1 MNPVSRDLNSGL
13 LQLSSHVAQLAFRM
27 AKSTWK
33 FLGGRLQE
41 PEEHSSVR
49 IYGLCN
55 MVEQGEQ
62 HKGQPTAKLL
72 AFCMAHK
79 FSSLLDLLL

>member
-1 MNPVSRDLNSGL
+1 MDYFNTP
-13 LQLSSHVAQLAFRM
+13 HIAQHALM
-27 AKSTWK
+27 VAKSTWK

-49 IYGLCN
+49 IYGLYST
-55 MVEQGEQ
+55 VEQGEQ
-62 HKGQPTAKLL
+62 HKGQLAAKQL
-72 AFCMAHK
+72 AFCMAHN